1 MKDKLREVLEA
12 YGHTQNDLAELL
24 GITYQSVSIKINGK
38 KDFNQSEI
46 RKIAKM
52 YKLTP
57 EQVYDIFI
65 NDEDTLQ

>member
-46 RKIAKM
+46 KKIAKM
-52 YKLTP
+52 YKLTA